1 LNIDV
6 NETHRLFPGSSYLV
20 INTTGTTT
28 GFPDDS
34 IGWSGLLLDPGQDPK
49 PEGFSAWQ
57 FREDNEWLH
66 LDTTRSGVG
75 ISLSICY
82 SGMYSTEFHIQSY
95 GASNRTEIAWSGS
108 ALSDFD
114 SSEPL
119 RRQLGVEIPN
129 QSLEARGVLQLREKA
144 SWWTNLFDP
153 ATSTYVY
160 TSAEAGWNLSTQ
172 DFVFE
177 PRTARFYS
185 GYDFDIA
192 PDPNFIGLHSYYDRL
207 FQYILQDTG
216 RPAFALQA
224 WYTTLFQTAYY
235 DGIGDFDI
243 SALAEFDLFVPVLM
257 PDSFDGFAAASSV
270 IMVHLF
276 VVAIVLSM
284 FLSRSK
290 FSRLGDSWY
299 TISQISSS
307 ETQSIILQRNVLSDN
322 QVSQLLKSE
331 GRENMGIWI
340 KELSDNRIGIM
351 KSE

>member
-1 LNIDV
+1 
-6 NETHRLFPGSSYLV
+6 
-20 INTTGTTT
+20 
-28 GFPDDS
+28 
-34 IGWSGLLLDPGQDPK
+34 
-49 PEGFSAWQ
+49 
-57 FREDNEWLH
+57 
-66 LDTTRSGVG
+66 
-75 ISLSICY
+75 
-82 SGMYSTEFHIQSY
+82 
-95 GASNRTEIAWSGS
+95 
-108 ALSDFD
+108 
-114 SSEPL
+114 
-119 RRQLGVEIPN
+119 
-129 QSLEARGVLQLREKA
+129 VLQLREKA